1 MLRWFS
7 SMKWVV
13 RPLTVFAVAS
23 GIGLA
28 AALQLAVGG
37 APGEG
42 GPTPATSFSAR
53 YELEELDL
61 VQATLYHLDLSY
73 VDPARLDWEAMY
85 VGALDAVERRVP
97 SVLFSREPGSGI
109 VAVEVGEHRTVLEVP
124 PIEGRRPLYDALH
137 DIAVILDAELDDD
150 DIPMD
155 GVRPPDP
162 AGAAA
167 ARPAMAEVEYALV
180 NGLLSP
186 LDPHSV
192 LLPPDAA
199 HEMDVENQGEFG
211 GLGIT
216 ITTDPNDGKLL
227 VAEPSEGTPAFR
239 AGLRPD
245 DHIVRIDGES
255 TINMNM
261 SEAIVRLRGPVG
273 APLTLEIRRSGVVDP
288 IEVRLVRELI
298 DVHPVRRGLLDGGVG
313 YIQIQGFNDKAEAGL
328 LDALSW
334 LRQQN
339 GGELDGLVLDLRN
352 NPGGFLQQAV
362 KVADVF
368 LASGDIVS
376 TIDGEGR
383 RTDPERATRMAEP
396 TFPIAVLVDANSAS
410 ASEIVAGALRYNER
424 AIVIGERTFGKGS
437 VQNLHGLADNSKL
450 KLTISTYRAPGD
462 RSIQAVGIP
471 ADIELVPSIVPP
483 PGSDDPVRLYY
494 RERARREADL
504 DHSLQALA
512 ATADD
517 PAWQV
522 RYLEPPRDPRRRL
535 SDGPDLA
542 DWQVELARDVLKAA
556 RWGWRRSDVLAAAE
570 PVVARHQKL
579 GAEAIDGAF
588 RARGIDWTRGAPSP
602 RIERDPLD
610 GHRSANGLALS
621 GVTVALDLGPDG
633 VLTAG
638 QAEDVALVVTN
649 TSDRTLFQV
658 GAVVT
663 DGAAFVDREF
673 FLGKIGPGESA
684 RSIQTVHLDDGWPSE
699 RVPVTVEL
707 RDSGPDAFAV
717 WTGEVAVVGHDL
729 PSLAWTWTAT
739 DAHTGDGDGVLDSA
753 ESVEIH
759 VTMTN
764 QGPGLTGDPF
774 ARLRNRA
781 GRSIDILQGTLQPG
795 TTVTATGEPC
805 PMEPGDPLPASCR
818 RLLAPGEEWQGTFAL
833 AVRPGASGPLEID
846 IELGD
851 AEAYDHGAIVRAG
864 FYRWFSQSDP
874 VILQPGRELPTSA
887 LRRPPRIEVTRAPEL
902 HVTGAHATLSGVVT
916 DDKGLRHVMVFV
928 GDDKVFYESGATAA
942 TDLRSLPYTA
952 NVVLAPGANQITVL
966 ATDVDG
972 FVASRSVT
980 AWSESS
986 ELAAK

>member
-1 MLRWFS
+1 
-7 SMKWVV
+7 MKWVV

-42 GPTPATSFSAR
+42 GQAPVTSLIPR
-53 YELEELDL
+53 YELQDLDL
-61 VQATLYHLDLSY
+61 VQQTLYHLDLSY

-85 VGALDAVERRVP
+85 VGALDAVERLVP

-109 VAVEVGEHRTVLEVP
+109 VAVEIGEHRTVLEVP
-124 PIEGRRPLYDALH
+124 SIAGRRQLYDALH
-137 DIAVILDAELDDD
+137 DIAVILDDELDDD
-150 DIPMD
+150 DLSLD
-155 GVRPPDP
+155 GEPSPSDASGDAV
-162 AGAAA
+162 
-167 ARPAMAEVEYALV
+167 ARAAMAEVEYAMI
-180 NGLLSP
+180 NGLLTP

-192 LLPPDAA
+192 LLPPEAA
-199 HEMDVENQGEFG
+199 REMDVENQGEFG

-216 ITTDPNDGKLL
+216 ITTDPNDGRPL

-245 DHIVRIDGES
+245 DNIVRIDGES
-255 TINMNM
+255 TINMSM

-273 APLTLEIRRSGVVDP
+273 APLTLEIRRQGVVDP

-298 DVHPVRRGLLDGGVG
+298 DVHPVRRGLLDGGIG
-313 YIQIQGFNDKAEAGL
+313 YVQIQGFNDKAEAGL

-334 LRQQN
+334 MRQQN
-339 GGELDGLVLDLRN
+339 GGELDGFVLDLRN

-368 LASGDIVS
+368 LSAGDIVS

-424 AIVIGERTFGKGS
+424 AVVIGERTFGKGS
-437 VQNLHGLADNSKL
+437 VQNLHGLADHSKL
-450 KLTISTYRAPGD
+450 KLTISPYRAPGD

-471 ADIELVPSIVPP
+471 ADIELIPSIVPA
-483 PGSDDPVRLYY
+483 PGSDEPVRLYD
-494 RERARREADL
+494 REHARREADL

-517 PAWQV
+517 PAWRV

-535 SDGPDLA
+535 SDGPDLG

-570 PVVARHQKL
+570 PVVARHQRL
-579 GAEAIDGAF
+579 GAEAIETAF
-588 RARGIDWTRGAPSP
+588 RARGLDWARGAPAPRTENKSP
-602 RIERDPLD
+602 
-610 GHRSANGLALS
+610 S

-638 QAEDVALVVTN
+638 DAEDVALVVTN
-649 TSDRTLFQV
+649 TGDQTLYQV

-663 DGAAFVDREF
+663 DGAPFVDREF
-673 FLGKIGPGESA
+673 FFGRIAPGETA
-684 RSIQTVHLDDGWPSE
+684 RSIQTIHLDDGWPNE

-707 RDSGPDAFAV
+707 RDSGPDVFAV
-717 WTGEVAVVGHDL
+717 WAGEVTVVGHDL
-729 PSLAWTWTAT
+729 PSFAWTWSAT
-739 DAHTGDGDGVLDSA
+739 DARTGDGDGTLDA
-753 ESVEIH
+753 GETIEIH
-759 VTMTN
+759 FTMAN

-774 ARLRNRA
+774 ARLRNRG
-781 GRSIDILQGTLQPG
+781 GRSIDILEGTLQPG
-795 TTVTATGEPC
+795 TTVTASGEPC

-818 RLLAPGEEWQGTFAL
+818 RLLAPGDEWQGTFSL
-833 AVRPGASGPLEID
+833 AVAPGASGPLEVD

-864 FYRWFSQSDP
+864 FYHWFSQTDR
-874 VILQPGRELPTSA
+874 VILQPGQPLPSSS
-887 LRRPPRIEVTRAPEL
+887 LQRPPRIEITRAPEI
-902 HVTGAHATLSGVVT
+902 HVNAAHATLSGVVT
-916 DDKGLRHVMVFV
+916 DDRGLRHVMVFV
-928 GDDKVFYESGATAA
+928 GDDKVFFESGTTGTTA
-942 TDLRSLPYTA
+942 LRSLPYTA

-980 AWSESS
+980 TWSEVA